1 MIFEFGVRRRD
12 AALESADASAHS
24 TRAAPA
30 LRTHAGATGGSMGT
44 GLGFGVRRHAAALE
58 SGDASA
64 HSGWRPIPIA
74 VALCAG
80 LLLAAC
86 ARPPMAPRAIVPGM
100 SETGLAS
107 WYGPG
112 FHGRRTS
119 SGEVF
124 DMHQLTAAHR
134 ELPLGTWIVVTNLD
148 NGRAV
153 EVRVNDRGPFVPER
167 ILDLSY
173 AAAGVLG
180 VLGPGVVPV
189 RLVVSRLGADAASAS
204 PVRFTVQVGSF
215 VSEDNARRLHQALAA
230 SQPEVEVTRR
240 TIGAGEYYRVRVGNF
255 PTREEAR
262 LTAEALA
269 RQGHQAIIMERD
281 C

>member
-1 MIFEFGVRRRD
+1 MATVGAGFGLRRRD
-12 AALESADASAHS
+12 AALQNA
-24 TRAAPA
+24 
-30 LRTHAGATGGSMGT
+30 
-44 GLGFGVRRHAAALE
+44 
-58 SGDASA
+58 DASA
-64 HSGWRPIPIA
+64 HSGWRPA
-74 VALCAG
+74 ALAFALAAG

-86 ARPPMAPRAIVPGM
+86 ARPPAVAPKPVVLGMA
-100 SETGLAS
+100 ETGLAS
-107 WYGPG
+107 WYGPD

-167 ILDLSY
+167 IVDVSY

-180 VLGPGVVPV
+180 MRGPGVVPV
-189 RLVVSRLGADAASAS
+189 RLVVSHLEGSAASAS

-215 VSEDNARRLHQALAA
+215 TSEENARRLERWLSSSRAD
-230 SQPEVEVTRR
+230 VEIARR
-240 TIGAGEYYRVRVGNF
+240 TIGGDTFYRVRVGNF
-255 PTREEAR
+255 TTRGEAQNAAR
-262 LTAEALA
+262 TLA
-269 RQGHQAIIMERD
+269 GHGLQVIIMERD
-281 C
+281 R